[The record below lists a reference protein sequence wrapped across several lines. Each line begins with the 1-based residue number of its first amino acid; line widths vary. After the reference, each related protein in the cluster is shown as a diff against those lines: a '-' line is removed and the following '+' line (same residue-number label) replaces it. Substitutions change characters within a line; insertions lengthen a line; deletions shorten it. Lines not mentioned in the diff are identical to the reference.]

1 MRSLGLDIG
10 DKRTGVAISDPQGL
24 LAVPLT
30 VIVNQSEEATIG
42 DIIKLVEQHRI
53 ERIVVGLPRSLS
65 GSLGPQADKVTT
77 FVEKLRN
84 SIASRSPEPFSSFR
98 VTKGDCHSEGLA
110 EALSKAK
117 GQRPKNLAQGEL
129 RTGAAKQSHLTS
141 VDIQL
146 WDERFSTV
154 AVEKLMVKAGTK
166 KNKRN
171 EHRDALAAA
180 FILQGFLDSC
190 HFEPFASCHS
200 EGEKRP
206 KNLLFTPFRASAHQ
220 GKLREESS

>member
-10 DKRTGVAISDPQGL
+10 DKRTGVAISDPEGL

-30 VIVNQSEEATIG
+30 VIVSQSEEATIG
-42 DIIKLVEQHRI
+42 DIVKLVEQHRI

-65 GSLGPQADKVTT
+65 GSLGPQADKVTA

-84 SIASRSPEPFSSFR
+84 GIASRSPEPFSSFR
-98 VTKGDCHSEGLA
+98 VTKGDCHSEG
-110 EALSKAK
+110 AK
-117 GQRPKNLAQGEL
+117 RPKNLAQGEL
-129 RTGAAKQSHLTS
+129 RTGAAKQSRLTS

-190 HFEPFASCHS
+190 HSEPFASCHS

-206 KNLLFTPFRASAHQ
+206 KNLTQ